1 MRRRVPLFLSAM
13 AVSSLLFSP
22 APVEAS
28 AITFT
33 DAEANAASLTP
44 IVDAFRAA
52 LGSPNNAN
60 APGPLP
66 GGRRE
71 INWDGGGSATT
82 ISGDPLTA
90 FLNIRGALFDPGP
103 GGTGTIQ
110 APLDGFVTTFGQVG
124 YGTEFEVFSPL
135 RLFAPIGTNITD
147 VTFFLPGSAGAV
159 PAFVGGYGA
168 IFTDV
173 DILGSTS
180 LQFFDLNNL
189 LLATVTALPLDDG
202 LSFAGA
208 IFDAGE
214 QIGRVRMISGNVAL
228 GVADGGLADAVAIDD
243 VLYREPVPIPEPGTL
258 ALLGLG
264 LLGIQR
270 ALQRRKRYQQR

>member
-1 MRRRVPLFLSAM
+1 MPRRVHLLLCVM

-22 APVEAS
+22 AAVEAS
-28 AITFT
+28 AITFL
-33 DAEANAASLTP
+33 DAEANAAALTP
-44 IVDAFRAA
+44 IVDSFRAA
-52 LGSPNNAN
+52 LGNPNNAN
-60 APGPLP
+60 APGPLA

-82 ISGDPLTA
+82 VSGDPLLA
-90 FLNIRGALFDPGP
+90 FLNIRGALFDVGP

-110 APLDGFVTTFGQVG
+110 APLEGFVTQFGQAG
-124 YGTEFEVFSPL
+124 YATEFEVFSPL
-135 RLFAPIGTNITD
+135 RLFAPIGSNITD
-147 VTFFLPGSAGAV
+147 VTFFLPGSTGAV
-159 PAFVGGYGA
+159 PAFVRGYGA

-173 DILGSTS
+173 DLASSTS

-189 LLATVTALPLDDG
+189 LLHTVTALPLDDG

-208 IFDAGE
+208 VFDAGE

-228 GVADGGLADAVAIDD
+228 GVADGGTADAVAIDD
-243 VLYREPVPIPEPGTL
+243 VLYSEPVPVPEPGTL

-264 LLGIQR
+264 LLGLQR
-270 ALQRRKRYQQR
+270 AIRRRKPYQQR